1 MTRPSPIPDVVVLAA
16 VDRAERHR
24 GRPGAS
30 VGLIFEH
37 LGIPRR
43 SRNARAQLRAVG
55 EVVQKIDRTV
65 APKIASAWPSAGVV
79 EPFVSRH
86 ELARLM
92 GVSIDTV
99 DRLVAEGMPSVTWG
113 RRTRRFRPS
122 VAIGWASDRV
132 RST

>member
-1 MTRPSPIPDVVVLAA
+1 MSRSHQPSDDAASCAAWDAATPIFGQNSNREVELVVRSSAFA
-16 VDRAERHR
+16 VRKA
-24 GRPGAS
+24 
-30 VGLIFEH
+30 
-37 LGIPRR
+37 
-43 SRNARAQLRAVG
+43 
-55 EVVQKIDRTV
+55 VQKIDRTV
-65 APKIASAWPSAGVV
+65 APEIAGAWPPVGVV

-113 RRTRRFRPS
+113 RRTRRFRAS

-132 RST
+132 RCA

>member
-1 MTRPSPIPDVVVLAA
+1 
-16 VDRAERHR
+16 
-24 GRPGAS
+24 
-30 VGLIFEH
+30 
-37 LGIPRR
+37 
-43 SRNARAQLRAVG
+43 
-55 EVVQKIDRTV
+55 VQKLDRTV
-65 APKIASAWPSAGVV
+65 APEIASAWPSAGVV

-113 RRTRRFRPS
+113 RRKRRFRPA

-132 RST
+132 RSA

>member
-1 MTRPSPIPDVVVLAA
+1 MPRSHQQSDDAASCAAGDAATRTFGQNSNHEVELVVRC
-16 VDRAERHR
+16 RAFGVKE
-24 GRPGAS
+24 A
-30 VGLIFEH
+30 
-37 LGIPRR
+37 
-43 SRNARAQLRAVG
+43 
-55 EVVQKIDRTV
+55 VQKIDGTV
-65 APKIASAWPSAGVV
+65 APEIASAWPSAGVV

-86 ELARLM
+86 ELARLI

-132 RST
+132 RSA